1 MPAVAFVS
9 TRWVDPEWEPDYVA
23 RSAELEGVLA
33 DVPGYVSAEVLP
45 AEPGSQDFWTHII
58 RFEDKESSQA
68 WAHSP
73 ELAEFLR
80 DIDGYT
86 HDSETSAVRTGKADW
101 LNFGFSSKPGP
112 GAPVKWKQILAGV
125 TVLYPTV
132 VLAHEALGAL
142 VTLPFAA
149 STLVTNAIAMSFVMT
164 LGLPTLSKL
173 LGFWLLPK
181 APLPLQITVGVS
193 VGLLLALLVMLLI
206 FGALFQG

>member
-1 MPAVAFVS
+1 MPGVAFVS
-9 TRWVDPEWEPDYVA
+9 TRWVDQDREADYVA
-23 RSAELEGVLA
+23 RSTELEGVLA
-33 DVPGYVSAEVLP
+33 SVPGYVSAEVLP
-45 AEPGSQDFWTHII
+45 AEPGSQDFWTHVI
-58 RFEDKESSQA
+58 RFEDKESSQD
-68 WAHSP
+68 WAHSE
-73 ELAEFLR
+73 ELAQFLSE
-80 DIDGYT
+80 IDDYT

-101 LNFGFSSKPGP
+101 LNFGFSTKPGP

-132 VLAHEALGAL
+132 VIAHEALGAL

-181 APLPLQITVGVS
+181 GPLPMRTTVGVS
-193 VGLLLALLVMLLI
+193 AALLGALAVMLLI
-206 FGALFQG
+206 FGGLFQG